1 MNYYIYVRFNEGG
14 KGYTFSTNIDNLKEG
29 DLVVVETI
37 KGLEIGTVCSDL
49 FSMDLYKSDLE
60 LKPILRE
67 AGQNDLQTLKD
78 NRERAIKASVVF
90 TTEAEKLKLD
100 MKLVDCEYT
109 LDVSKVIF
117 SYLADDRI
125 DFREL
130 LKRLASLLHCR
141 IELKQIGAR
150 DKAKIVGGIGIC
162 GLQLCCNLFL
172 NEFNGISINK
182 AKNQMLAINIPK
194 ISGQCG
200 KLMCCLKFEDDLY
213 TEEKQKFPEMGTKIR
228 YENKDYYTSSF
239 NILSKNIKLDS
250 GDGVAIYLSLDQVK
264 AAIEKEKQP
273 KPKEPVTKDQNQYRR
288 RQK

>member
-14 KGYTFSTNIDNLKEG
+14 KGYTFATNFENLKEG

-60 LKPILRE
+60 LKPIIRV
-67 AGQNDLQTLKD
+67 AGASDLQTLKD
-78 NRERAIKASVVF
+78 NRERAIKASAVF
-90 TTEAEKLKLD
+90 TAEAEKLNLD

-109 LDVSKVIF
+109 LDISKVIF

-213 TEEKQKFPEMGTKIR
+213 TEEKQKFPEAGTKVR

-250 GDGVAIYLSLDQVK
+250 GDGVVIYLSLDQVK

-273 KPKEPVTKDQNQYRR
+273 KPKEPISKDQNQYRR
-288 RQK
+288 KQR